1 MRTKLKSGW
10 RARMLKYTIYPDGGF
25 SIGTGQFGLRDAYP
39 EVDGRRISPESV
51 SVGKNSICY
60 RLPYGNLVL
69 RFSDFRD
76 GQGLRLSARLQEV
89 NQAVEIHDFEAL
101 SGAELY
107 GVDMLFR
114 QGFGMA
120 GPSGCLSIQ
129 ELLGRAE
136 SYGLLSLF
144 SKERDGS
151 LSLCASDYR
160 HVTAG
165 FLIVP
170 EQNLFM
176 EQKVVLSA
184 GFNLE
189 GVPGEMECLPDLIF
203 LESRTLQEGL
213 AETAKLIAGEM
224 GARQVM
230 PPAFHWCSWYYLY
243 QNLTQDL
250 LEEYVQGMRQLEVP
264 FRYVQIDAGYADS
277 PGDWLIPGRRFPEG
291 LEKASRTIRDAG
303 YEPGIWIA
311 PFMVGEESELC
322 RMHPDWLLRGEDG
335 RPLAELSS
343 FVEPKVWGNRDSHY
357 YILDTSSPEA
367 MAYLR
372 EVFRTLRGWGFRL
385 FKTDFMLWN
394 MKDTSRVRR
403 FDNTRTSVEILRD
416 TLDMIREAIG
426 EDSYLLGCIAP
437 FMPFIGYA
445 DGMRIAGDVGA
456 QWSGEFSPE
465 NMLREVSADTYFN
478 QVFWQNDPDSVLLRN
493 FDTQLREQ
501 EIRSLALLQAIS
513 GGIVTTSDPLH
524 RLGGESLKLL
534 SFIRPDE
541 EKHRPEVPGLN
552 GTYQTLMMTH
562 QLKQGS
568 LLYLLNATSKD
579 ILEQV
584 DLSELFGKS
593 GQYCLE
599 HEESETAPEHGIDL
613 ADGLA
618 GAGKTPVYDADRCS
632 ARHIVGRSGDRIFVS
647 LKPHECALFFLTDQR
662 LRKRP
667 GNLWKW

>member
-1 MRTKLKSGW
+1 
-10 RARMLKYTIYPDGGF
+10 MLKHIIYPDGRF
-25 SIGTGQFGLRDAYP
+25 SIGTERFGLRDAYP
-39 EVDGRRISPESV
+39 AADGKQISPESV
-51 SVGKNSICY
+51 SVDKNSICY
-60 RLPYGNLVL
+60 RMPYGKLFL
-69 RFSDFRD
+69 RFSDFR
-76 GQGLRLSARLQEV
+76 GGKGLRLSVRLQDV
-89 NQAVEIHDFEAL
+89 NQAVEFHDFEPIA
-101 SGAELY
+101 GAELY
-107 GVDMLFR
+107 GTDMLFQ

-120 GPSGCLSIQ
+120 GPSGCLPIQ
-129 ELLGRAE
+129 ELSGRAE
-136 SYGLLSLF
+136 SFGLISLF
-144 SKERDGS
+144 SQEGAGS
-151 LSLCASDYR
+151 LSICASDYR

-165 FLIVP
+165 FLVAP
-170 EQNLFM
+170 DQGLFM
-176 EQKVVLSA
+176 EKKVVLSA

-189 GVPGEMECLPDLIF
+189 GVPGEMECLPKLIF
-203 LESRTLQEGL
+203 LESTTLQEGL
-213 AETAKLIAGEM
+213 DETAELIAGEM
-224 GARQVM
+224 EARQVM

-243 QNLTQDL
+243 QNLTQGL
-250 LEEYVQGMRQLEVP
+250 LEEYVRGMRQKEVP
-264 FRYVQIDAGYADS
+264 FQYVQIDAGYADS
-277 PGDWLIPGRRFPEG
+277 PGDWLIPGSRFPEG

-311 PFMVGEESELC
+311 PFMVGEESELYKA
-322 RMHPDWLLRGEDG
+322 HPDWLLRGTDG
-335 RPLAELSS
+335 SPVAELSS

-357 YILDTSSPEA
+357 YILDTSNPEA

-372 EVFRTLRGWGFRL
+372 KVFTTLRGWGFRL

-394 MKDTSRVRR
+394 MKDTSKVRR

-416 TLDMIREAIG
+416 TLDMIREVIG

-456 QWSGEFSPE
+456 QWTGAFSPE

-524 RLGGESLKLL
+524 RLGEKSLKLL
-534 SFIRPDE
+534 SFIRPDK
-541 EKHRPEVPGLN
+541 EKHRPDVPGLN
-552 GTYQTLMMTH
+552 GTYQTLIMAH
-562 QLKQGS
+562 RLKQGN
-568 LLYLLNATSKD
+568 LLYLLNAAEKD

-593 GQYCLE
+593 GQFCLE
-599 HEESETAPEHGIDL
+599 YEESESISKYGTCL
-613 ADGLA
+613 ADGPADA
-618 GAGKTPVYDADRCS
+618 GNAGKKPVYGADRCS
-632 ARHIVGRSGDRIFVS
+632 ARHIAGRSGDRIFVS
-647 LKPHECALFFLTDQR
+647 LKPHECALFFLTDQK
-662 LRKRP
+662 LREQP